1 MSTTDNTENPKEYLG
16 REKPCIQYIPM
27 AELLKVAEVFRL
39 GAAKYGQK
47 NWRVQP
53 VRMSTYYNAMFRH
66 MIDWFEKGEEQDIE
80 STQHHLAHVI
90 ADALIMLDGITHKSI
105 MDDRAFTEVKTG
117 KLAEPDKVPY
127 RLKSFPPSIG
137 QPAGTHLEQ
146 QRQTTAS
153 FLRNQADADRDITYT
168 AEQYDDVAHRAAGD
182 EIRRRVL
189 DVGTHIID
197 DANLKKFTSKNGA

>member
-39 GAAKYGQK
+39 GATKYGQK

-80 STQHHLAHVI
+80 SAQHHLAHVI

-117 KLAEPDKVPY
+117 SKAKPGGV
-127 RLKSFPPSIG
+127 
-137 QPAGTHLEQ
+137 
-146 QRQTTAS
+146 
-153 FLRNQADADRDITYT
+153 TYT
-168 AEQYDDVAHRAAGD
+168 AEQYDDVVHRAAGD

-189 DVGTHIID
+189 DVGTHVGTPIID